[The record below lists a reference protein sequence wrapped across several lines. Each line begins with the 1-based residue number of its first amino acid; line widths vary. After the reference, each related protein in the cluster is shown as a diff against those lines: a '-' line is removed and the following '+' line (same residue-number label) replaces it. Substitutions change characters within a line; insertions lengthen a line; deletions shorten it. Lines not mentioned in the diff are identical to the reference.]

1 MLKLGRFG
9 SLVSGFAGL
18 EADLDL
24 TILTNSY
31 VKEVEMLKLL
41 SEFLRKDY
49 KQDERGRNGR
59 RMLIDPILSAK
70 TPLVAIRICT
80 PNQPDIK
87 IDIIINNILGVLN
100 SRFL

>member
-41 SEFLRKDY
+41 AEFLRKDY
-49 KQDERGRNGR
+49 REDERGRNGR

-80 PNQPDIK
+80 HNQPDIK